1 MPKGLGVGKIW
12 RVDGRVD
19 AFFQHEA
26 VDNAAGVLVANA
38 NDLSRI
44 VDVGG
49 LGIVG
54 AGIVDIRRYSCTL
67 KLARM

>member
-44 VDVGG
+44 V
-49 LGIVG
+49 
-54 AGIVDIRRYSCTL
+54 
-67 KLARM
+67 